1 MFGLEQLQIQIRCV
15 NVAEDSMIFDLTSI
29 KDLLEIVDGCAGE
42 TELALGDDIMHGG
55 RLVQSGN
62 VLGASTCTGSWIDST
77 KAYVVTGG
85 LGGLGLAAAHQM
97 LTGNVMQMS
106 TPNFHSVCLPKVD
119 GVWNLHHALLTEDIS
134 HLLYY
139 SSISALLGFS
149 GQANNSFANGWLD
162 GMSELRQG

>member
-15 NVAEDSMIFDLTSI
+15 NVAEDSMIFDLISI

-85 LGGLGLAAAHQM
+85 LGGLGLAAAHRM
-97 LTGNVMQMS
+97 LTGGAK
-106 TPNFHSVCLPKVD
+106 KV
-119 GVWNLHHALLTEDIS
+119 VLLS
-134 HLLYY
+134 R
-139 SSISALLGFS
+139 S
-149 GQANNSFANGWLD
+149 GHVAAGS
-162 GMSELRQG
+162 